1 MNEELQSILDQM
13 PARPPRSK
21 LEPYRDLIRNLRQ
34 KRKTYREIAAFLH
47 QHCNVGV
54 HYSTIY
60 DFVHAPYRNP
70 EQDQIQAESTRP
82 LQPVLP
88 AENIM
93 TIGGV
98 PGYLPPT
105 PAQDLHARI
114 AAIKSRKSTT
124 QTPEPVFHYEEG
136 EPLRLISDT
145 KTKEQRR

>member
-1 MNEELQSILDQM
+1 MNEKLQSILNQM
-13 PARPPRSK
+13 PAGPPRSK

-60 DFVHAPYRNP
+60 DFVHAPHHNP
-70 EQDQIQAESTRP
+70 EQDQIQAETPLP

-98 PGYLPPT
+98 PGYTPT
-105 PAQDLHARI
+105 QDLHARI

-124 QTPEPVFHYEEG
+124 QAPKPVFHYEEG

-145 KTKEQRR
+145 KTKEKHR

>member
-1 MNEELQSILDQM
+1 M
-13 PARPPRSK
+13 PAGPPRSK

-60 DFVHAPYRNP
+60 DFVHAPSRNP
-70 EQDQIQAESTRP
+70 EQGQIRAETQRP
-82 LQPVLP
+82 VQPVLP

-98 PGYLPPT
+98 PGYT

-124 QTPEPVFHYEEG
+124 QTPKPVFHYEEG

-145 KTKEQRR
+145 KTKEQHR

>member
-13 PARPPRSK
+13 PAGPPRSK

-60 DFVHAPYRNP
+60 DFVHAPSRNP
-70 EQDQIQAESTRP
+70 KQVQIQAETPRP

-98 PGYLPPT
+98 PGYT

-124 QTPEPVFHYEEG
+124 QTPKPVFHYEEG

-145 KTKEQRR
+145 KTKEKHR